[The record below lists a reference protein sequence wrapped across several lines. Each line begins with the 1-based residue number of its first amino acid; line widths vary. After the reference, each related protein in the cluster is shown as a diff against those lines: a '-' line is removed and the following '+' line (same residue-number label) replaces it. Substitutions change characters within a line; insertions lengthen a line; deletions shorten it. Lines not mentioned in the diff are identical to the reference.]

1 MGRCPDSVLTLIME
15 TTLVLI
21 KPDAVRRGLVGEVIR
36 RIESKRLRI
45 AAMKTLTVDVDL
57 ARRHYEA
64 HVEKPFY
71 PDLEEFITS
80 GPLVALAVEGEEAVS
95 VMRSLMGATDPK
107 EAAPGTIRGDFGLE
121 VTQNLVHGSDSADSA
136 KRELG
141 LFFPDL

>member
-1 MGRCPDSVLTLIME
+1 ME

-45 AAMKTLTVDVDL
+45 AAMKTLTVDADL

-80 GPLVALAVEGEEAVS
+80 GPLVALAVEGEEAIS